1 MRKKTAW
8 YNETILPK
16 QMVSKILDKNGFTK
30 LEHSEHFIILDEL
43 IKITKSKN
51 IADIGCGGAE
61 LGRVYYDFDYTG
73 FDLPHIIENVSKVV
87 NPNLNYVK
95 FDAYDFDYTLFKKY
109 DLLVCNG
116 FISELI
122 EPITVLKNLLD
133 NTKKYLIIHRQIFEN
148 KSDIVEYNTY
158 GDLITQRCRININE
172 LDELLINHKI
182 LKRIDK
188 FGETSILIG
197 KH

>member
-16 QMVSKILDKNGFTK
+16 QMVSKILNKNGFTK

-148 KSDIVEYNTY
+148 

-182 LKRIDK
+182 LKRIDN